1 MTNNRFLAALGRRQ
15 ALKVIAGIHNTD
27 LRDVLDIC
35 KGAAMAGAH
44 AVDIAADPVIVA
56 SVLAMDLPISV
67 VVSSLEPTELAAA
80 AKMGADILELGNFD
94 ALYEQ
99 GDFYSADDVYQ
110 LAEDVRKRCPGTPLC
125 VTIPGHLSVTTQQML
140 AKSLTQLGVN
150 MLQTEGA
157 IHLLDRRHIKPL
169 DAQEKVA
176 LTLRNTQ
183 AIDHVT
189 HLPVITASGLTA
201 DYLIDAF
208 IAGASGVGV
217 GSMVRQADNREHAVK
232 SLLQAMPRFSAMALA
247 S

>member
-1 MTNNRFLAALGRRQ
+1 MANNRFFTALGRRQ

-56 SVLAMDLPISV
+56 SVIAMDLPISV
-67 VVSSLEPTELAAA
+67 VVSSLDPAELAAA
-80 AKMGADILELGNFD
+80 AKIGADVLELGNFD
-94 ALYEQ
+94 AQYEQ
-99 GDFYSADDVYQ
+99 GDFYSADDVYE
-110 LAEDVRKRCPGTPLC
+110 LAADIRKRCPNHALC
-125 VTIPGHLSVTTQQML
+125 VTIPGHLSTITQQML
-140 AKSLTQLGVN
+140 AKSLTELGVN

-157 IHLLDRRHIKPL
+157 IRLLDRRHVKAL
-169 DAQEKVA
+169 DPQEKVA

-189 HLPVITASGLTA
+189 HLPVITASGLTT
-201 DYLIDAF
+201 DHLMDAF
-208 IAGASGVGV
+208 LAGASGVGV
-217 GSMVRQADNREHAVK
+217 GSSVRQAADRKDAVAA
-232 SLLQAMPRFSAMALA
+232 LLQAMPRFSALALA